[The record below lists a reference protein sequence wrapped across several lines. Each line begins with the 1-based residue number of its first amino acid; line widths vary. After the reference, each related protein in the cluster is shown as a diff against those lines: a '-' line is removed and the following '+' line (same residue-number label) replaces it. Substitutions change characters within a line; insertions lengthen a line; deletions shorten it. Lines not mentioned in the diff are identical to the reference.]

1 MGVGGTLSPGTLQSC
16 PMERKLN
23 VWRSP
28 VLKQLLIGVTACA
41 TYILAAKLSLRL
53 ATIHPSASP
62 FWPPT
67 GIAIVTLLLL
77 GLRFW
82 PAVFVGAFFANLTTV
97 GSVLT
102 SLGIGAGNCLEAV
115 TAAYLVSR
123 FADGKDVFEST
134 RGILRFA
141 LYGGILS
148 TGIAA
153 TFGVTSLALGG
164 FAPWHEY
171 GLIWRTWWLGDAAG
185 ALVFAPFLLLWSANP
200 IPRWSRRQVAE
211 AAALFA
217 ATLLIS
223 VIVFGPVFHSE
234 VRNDPWTFLCT
245 PFLIWAAFRFGP
257 REASAIIC
265 VVCAIA
271 VAGTTHGYGPFAR
284 QSPNDSLLLLQSF
297 LSIQALMTLV
307 FAAEVSERRR
317 QEEHAKQLAVR
328 DPLTGLA
335 NYRLLIDRVDEQI
348 KRYGRTN
355 KPFVVLLMDLD
366 GLKRINDEYGHLV
379 GSLAIC
385 RLAEVLHLSC
395 RETDTAARY
404 GGDEFALVLTETSA
418 ESAALVAKRVAH
430 RLSLDAEEP
439 RLSVSIGIAEFPR
452 DGATIEHLLSA
463 ADQSLYN
470 DKRRGQASL
479 PQVEK

>member
-1 MGVGGTLSPGTLQSC
+1 
-16 PMERKLN
+16 MERKLN

-28 VLKQLLIGVTACA
+28 LLKQLLIGVAACA
-41 TYILAAKLSLRL
+41 TYMLAAKLCLRL
-53 ATIHPSASP
+53 ATVHPSASP

-77 GLRFW
+77 GLRYW
-82 PAVFVGAFFANLTTV
+82 PAIFAGAFLVNLTTA
-97 GSVLT
+97 GTVLT
-102 SLGIGAGNCLEAV
+102 SLGIAGGNCLEAV
-115 TAAYLVSR
+115 TACYLVNR
-123 FADGKDVFEST
+123 FANGKDVFDRT
-134 RGILRFA
+134 WDILRFA
-141 LYGGILS
+141 LYAGILS
-148 TGIAA
+148 GGIAA

-164 FAPWHEY
+164 FAPWHQY
-171 GLIWRTWWLGDAAG
+171 GIIWRTWWLGDAAG
-185 ALVFAPFLLLWSANP
+185 ALVFTPFLLLWSANP
-200 IPRWSRRQVAE
+200 IPRWSQRQVAE
-211 AAALFA
+211 AGALLA
-217 ATLLIS
+217 STLLMSGI
-223 VIVFGPVFHSE
+223 IFGPLLHSE

-265 VVCAIA
+265 LVCAIA
-271 VAGTTHGYGPFAR
+271 VIGTTHGYGPFAR
-284 QSPNDSLLLLQSF
+284 PSPNDSLLLLQSF
-297 LSIQALMTLV
+297 LSIQALTTLV

-335 NYRLLIDRVDEQI
+335 NYRLLVERVEEQI
-348 KRYGRTN
+348 KRYGRTT
-355 KPFVVLLMDLD
+355 KPFVILLMDLD
-366 GLKRINDEYGHLV
+366 GLKKINDQYGHLV

-418 ESAALVAKRVAH
+418 EAAALVAQRVAQ

-439 RLSVSIGIAEFPR
+439 RLTVSIGIAEFPR

-463 ADQSLYN
+463 ADHSLYN
-470 DKRRGQASL
+470 DKGRGGTPNPSRK
-479 PQVEK
+479 VTNTK

>member
-1 MGVGGTLSPGTLQSC
+1 
-16 PMERKLN
+16 MESKLN
-23 VWRSP
+23 SWRSP
-28 VLKQLLIGVTACA
+28 LLKEILTGVAACA

-53 ATIHPSASP
+53 ATVHPSASP

-77 GLRFW
+77 GIRYW
-82 PAVFVGAFFANLTTV
+82 PAIFVGAFFANLMTA
-97 GSVLT
+97 GSALT
-102 SLGIGAGNCLEAV
+102 SFGIGAGNCLEAV
-115 TAAYLVSR
+115 AATYLVSR
-123 FADGKDVFEST
+123 FANGKDVFDST
-134 RGILRFA
+134 RNIFRFA

-148 TGIAA
+148 SGIGA
-153 TFGVTSLALGG
+153 TLGVTSLALGG
-164 FAPWHEY
+164 FAPWHQY
-171 GLIWRTWWLGDAAG
+171 GIIWRTWWLGDTAG
-185 ALVFAPFLLLWSANP
+185 ALVFAPFLLLWSAHP

-217 ATLLIS
+217 ATLVIS
-223 VIVFGPVFHSE
+223 GIVFGPLLHLE
-234 VRNDPWTFLCT
+234 VKNDPWTFLCT
-245 PFLIWAAFRFGP
+245 PFLIWAAFRFGT

-265 VVCAIA
+265 IVCAIA

-284 QSPNDSLLLLQSF
+284 QSPNDSLFLLQSF

-335 NYRLLIDRVDEQI
+335 NYRLLIERVDEQI

-355 KPFVVLLMDLD
+355 KPFTILLMDLD
-366 GLKRINDEYGHLV
+366 GLKKINDEYGHLV

-418 ESAALVAKRVAH
+418 ESAVMVAKRVAQ
-430 RLSLDAEEP
+430 RLAQDAEEP
-439 RLSVSIGIAEFPR
+439 RLAVSIGIAEFPR

-470 DKRRGQASL
+470 DKREAHGSS
-479 PQVEK
+479 PHSVGK

>member
-1 MGVGGTLSPGTLQSC
+1 
-16 PMERKLN
+16 MELKLN
-23 VWRSP
+23 VWRP
-28 VLKQLLIGVTACA
+28 HLAKQILIGLAACA

-53 ATIHPSASP
+53 ATVHPSASP

-77 GLRFW
+77 GLRCW
-82 PAVFVGAFFANLTTV
+82 PAIFAGAFLVNLTTA

-115 TAAYLVSR
+115 TACYLVTR
-123 FADGKDVFEST
+123 FAQGKDVFDRT
-134 RGILRFA
+134 WDILRFA
-141 LYGGILS
+141 LYSGILS
-148 TGIAA
+148 AGIAA

-164 FAPWHEY
+164 FAPWHQY
-171 GLIWRTWWLGDAAG
+171 GIVWRTWWLGDAAG

-200 IPRWSRRQVAE
+200 VPRWSQRQVAE
-211 AAALFA
+211 AGALLA
-217 ATLLIS
+217 STLLIS
-223 VIVFGPVFHSE
+223 GIIFGPLLHSE
-234 VRNDPWTFLCT
+234 VKNDPWTFLCT

-265 VVCAIA
+265 LVCAIA
-271 VAGTTHGYGPFAR
+271 VIGTTHGYGPFAR
-284 QSPNDSLLLLQSF
+284 PSPNDSLLLLQSF
-297 LSIQALMTLV
+297 LSIQALTTLV

-335 NYRLLIDRVDEQI
+335 NYRLLVERVEEQI
-348 KRYGRTN
+348 KRYGRTG
-355 KPFVVLLMDLD
+355 KPFSILLLDLD
-366 GLKRINDEYGHLV
+366 GLKKINDEYGHLV

-404 GGDEFALVLTETSA
+404 GGDEFALVMTESSA
-418 ESAALVAKRVAH
+418 ESAALVAQRVAQ
-430 RLSLDAEEP
+430 RLSQDAEEP
-439 RLSVSIGIAEFPR
+439 RLSVSIGISEFPR

-463 ADQSLYN
+463 ADHALYN
-470 DKRRGQASL
+470 DKRQTHSSSL
-479 PQVEK
+479 PPRVEK